1 MELDN
6 VKDIIEE
13 LRGRFDAPFSSS
25 DKSTIA
31 NLYYEV
37 IGKTFVHTSC
47 QQCYHDGLIEIYHY
61 IKKYGKMAE
70 KLNYRLKAGAII
82 NCPAF
87 KGGKIFSNDNLTDEI
102 AEEYLKQFPDNVEI
116 FQKVPEKKANIVAMT
131 GKGKGAQKQGAATD
145 DGTVKGKE

>member
-1 MELDN
+1 MELAD
-6 VKDIIEE
+6 VKVIIED

-61 IKKYGKMAE
+61 IKKHGKMAE

-87 KGGKIFSNDNLTDEI
+87 KGGKVFSNDNLTDEI
-102 AEEYLKQFPDNVEI
+102 AEEYLKQFPGNVEL
-116 FQKVPEKKANIVAMT
+116 FQKVPEKKTNIVAVT
-131 GKGKGAQKQGAATD
+131 GKGKGAQKQGAAPNA
-145 DGTVKGKE
+145 GTGKGKE